1 MRQFASS
8 VCVITTAH
16 GGKLHGVTVTSLAS
30 VSVEPP
36 MLLVCIHRDS
46 SCAAAIARTGLFCVN
61 LLSEGAKATACLF
74 AGTSGEAR
82 HLRFD
87 RVAWTEGHGNCPIL
101 DESLTTFEC
110 AVSDSLQ
117 VATHRVFFAMVV
129 GAKSGRGEAPL
140 IYSDRAFRR
149 LAALERQI

>member
-1 MRQFASS
+1 
-8 VCVITTAH
+8 
-16 GGKLHGVTVTSLAS
+16 
-30 VSVEPP
+30 

-129 GAKSGRGEAPL
+129 GAKSGRGEALL